1 MPTMSAS
8 LVTGLTLIAI
18 LLVQAADA
26 TACTRRPKYERSP
39 DDPPTLY
46 HGPGTYGEL
55 DRTVTLDCLSYVGSV
70 ERDGREH
77 VLIQD
82 ERGKIHT
89 LTIGSA
95 MGWNRSLIIKIDADY
110 IYLKQL
116 VNLIEPPYADGRD
129 LTNSTEEEIEKY
141 NEHRFKEM
149 TIKFPKRPKQR

>member
-1 MPTMSAS
+1 M
-8 LVTGLTLIAI
+8 LVA
-18 LLVQAADA
+18 LLATQATD
-26 TACTRRPKYERSP
+26 TSACTRRPKYEHSP

-70 ERDGREH
+70 EKDGREH

-82 ERGKIHT
+82 ERGKIHK

-95 MGWNRSLIIKIDADY
+95 MGWNRSFIIRIDSDF

-116 VNLIEPPYADGRD
+116 VNLIEPPYTNGRD
-129 LTNSTEEEIEKY
+129 LTNATEEEIEKY
-141 NEHRFKEM
+141 NEHRYKEM